1 MEALFPIKWQ
11 EDKLLVLDQLLLPGR
26 VTYIDVC
33 SVKGCYDVIKN
44 MNVRGAPLIGF
55 TAIYGMVFAADES
68 ETKEDFIR
76 HIEYLKTARPTAVNL
91 EFEVN
96 ELREK
101 IDNEFSSFDRMLYKN
116 FILKVA
122 SEKQAYLENCN
133 LQAAH
138 FAISDLEENN
148 SNKNYNVITICNT
161 GRLACGP
168 LGTALGVITTL
179 NKQGKLGKVFC
190 CETRP
195 YLQGSRLTS
204 LELTSEG
211 IDHQIIVEGAISHVL
226 KNESIDAIFVGADRI
241 ASNGDTANKV
251 GTSTLA
257 IVAKYYDV
265 PFYVVAPTSSFDLSL
280 KSGREIIV
288 EYRSEEEV
296 TRISDKL
303 IAPESARAYNPSF
316 DVTKADL
323 ISGIVCEKKCFKYP
337 FSFTKDWL

>member
-1 MEALFPIKWQ
+1 MEALSPIKWQ
-11 EDKLLVLDQLLLPGR
+11 ENKLLVLDQLLLPGK
-26 VTYIDVC
+26 VTYIDIC
-33 SVKGCYDVIKN
+33 SVKGCFDVIKN

-76 HIEYLKTARPTAVNL
+76 HTEYLKTARPTAVNL

-96 ELREK
+96 ELRVK
-101 IDNEFSSFDRMLYKN
+101 IDNKFSAFDRVLYKN

-122 SEKQAYLENCN
+122 SEKQGYLEDCN
-133 LQAAH
+133 LKASL
-138 FAISDLEENN
+138 FAIADLEQNN
-148 SNKNYNVITICNT
+148 PKKNYNIITICNT

-168 LGTALGVITTL
+168 LGTALGVVTTL
-179 NKQGKLGKVFC
+179 NNQGKLGKVFC

-204 LELTSEG
+204 FELASEG

-226 KNESIDAIFVGADRI
+226 KHESIDAIFVGADRI
-241 ASNGDTANKV
+241 ASNGDTANKI

-257 IVAKYYDV
+257 IAAKYYNV
-265 PFYVVAPTSSFDLSL
+265 PFYVVAPTSSFDLSI
-280 KSGREIIV
+280 KSGSEIIV
-288 EYRSEEEV
+288 EYRSETEITKV
-296 TRISDKL
+296 ADKF
-303 IAPESARAYNPSF
+303 IAPQNAKAYNPSF

-323 ISGIVCEKKCFKYP
+323 ITGIVCEKKCFKYP
-337 FSFTKDWL
+337 FLFTRDWL